1 MTLVPNQHPTK
12 AASRRLA
19 IVGEAPGADESQWHT
34 CTRCGYGYS
43 PAKSYTG
50 TRCPTCSGPA
60 THTPKPF
67 MGPSG
72 MLLNKLLAEAGIERD
87 GCFIGNVC
95 QQQPPRNEIKLF
107 KWDGQEIQDGLKAL
121 QSDLAAFQPHFCLLL
136 GNTALKAFQTQKAN
150 VSDWRG
156 SLFASTGI
164 QAGVKCMAAYHP
176 AALLREP
183 SLTAATRFDFQR
195 LKRELPR
202 DGLHI
207 KQRDVVIAHPD
218 EGWTAERIWQW
229 AKEVVTAA
237 QPISFDIEGV
247 VDYVECIGFA
257 QADNKA
263 LVVPLISVAGES
275 VWPEE
280 DEYEIWL
287 AMELIL
293 SSSRVP
299 KIAQNSLY
307 DCFVL
312 AWSYG
317 IVVRPLA
324 DDTMLKHH
332 ELYCELEKSLAFQAS
347 IYTDQP
353 FYKFQRKAAKRMAE
367 EAEASA

>member
-1 MTLVPNQHPTK
+1 
-12 AASRRLA
+12 
-19 IVGEAPGADESQWHT
+19 
-34 CTRCGYGYS
+34 
-43 PAKSYTG
+43 
-50 TRCPTCSGPA
+50 
-60 THTPKPF
+60 
-67 MGPSG
+67 
-72 MLLNKLLAEAGIERD
+72 
-87 GCFIGNVC
+87 
-95 QQQPPRNEIKLF
+95 
-107 KWDGQEIQDGLKAL
+107 
-121 QSDLAAFQPHFCLLL
+121 
-136 GNTALKAFQTQKAN
+136 
-150 VSDWRG
+150 
-156 SLFASTGI
+156 
-164 QAGVKCMAAYHP
+164 
-176 AALLREP
+176 
-183 SLTAATRFDFQR
+183 
-195 LKRELPR
+195 
-202 DGLHI
+202 
-207 KQRDVVIAHPD
+207 
-218 EGWTAERIWQW
+218 
-229 AKEVVTAA
+229 VTAA